1 MNYATR
7 IFSNYYI
14 PSLQISNVIEIA
26 FMAFVL
32 YYVLLWIKN
41 TRAFALMRGLIILAV
56 GAGLSV
62 AKIEPWADYVL
73 IAGAVVVIIRG
84 FVRNHED

>member
-1 MNYATR
+1 MKKST
-7 IFSNYYI
+7 II
-14 PSLQISNVIEIA
+14 LII
-26 FMAFVL
+26 
-32 YYVLLWIKN
+32 
-41 TRAFALMRGLIILAV
+41 GLIILAV

-62 AKIEPWADYVL
+62 AKIEPWADYVH